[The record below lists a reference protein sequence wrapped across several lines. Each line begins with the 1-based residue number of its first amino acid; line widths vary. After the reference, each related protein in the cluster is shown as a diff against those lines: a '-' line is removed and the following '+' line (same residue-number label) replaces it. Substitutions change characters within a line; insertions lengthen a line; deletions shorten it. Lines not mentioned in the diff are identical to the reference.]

1 MAHGQYPDK
10 AKHPEDENGP
20 FFFPGQPEQHI
31 TRLAK
36 ALQRALDAHPDAN
49 DVPVTF
55 IVDVVHRNP
64 GGVGQYK
71 VRLG

>member
-1 MAHGQYPDK
+1 MADGHYPDR
-10 AKHPEDENGP
+10 AHHPQDEPGP
-20 FFFPGQPEQHI
+20 FYFPNDPQQHLA
-31 TRLAK
+31 RLAK
-36 ALQRALDAHPDAN
+36 AFQRALDAHPDAN